1 MYRYVL
7 CLTIRCLNLAPL
19 FQFKY
24 GNSGQSFDFNVTV
37 GNNSF
42 LVLKLHFQIRYQT
55 TYLLS
60 GHAEDDYHVTGYR
73 STGRCETGPPGGRY
87 SATRVAGMLGDV
99 AAVLSRILAIVANDS
114 DVKADK
120 AFNTDGAVIKNGKD

>member
-1 MYRYVL
+1 MSECQTKAGNQE
-7 CLTIRCLNLAPL
+7 CLAKLKTRSFNLSFTAPTLDMLNNFYFDVYAQKPL
-19 FQFKY
+19 
-24 GNSGQSFDFNVTV
+24 SHSHTL
-37 GNNSF
+37 SM
-42 LVLKLHFQIRYQT
+42 
-55 TYLLS
+55 S